1 MDVEFFEA
9 RNTMNDPCLSLLDPI
24 TANFMTTPNMVAN
37 GNYVVS
43 LSVHFWYL
51 SVKNE
56 NTIFYNQVIFKQCF
70 QKAYKNRL

>member
-9 RNTMNDPCLSLLDPI
+9 RNTMNDPCLSLLDLLVELDPI
-24 TANFMTTPNMVAN
+24 TANFMTTPNMVAH

-51 SVKNE
+51 SVKNKS
-56 NTIFYNQVIFKQCF
+56 TIIHNQVIFK
-70 QKAYKNRL
+70 

>member
-9 RNTMNDPCLSLLDPI
+9 RNTMNDPCLSLLDLGVVELDPI

-43 LSVHFWYL
+43 LTVHFWYL

-56 NTIFYNQVIFKQCF
+56 NTIFHNQVILK
-70 QKAYKNRL
+70 

>member
-9 RNTMNDPCLSLLDPI
+9 RNTMNDPCLSLLDLIQLELEPI
-24 TANFMTTPNMVAN
+24 TANFMTTPNMVAT

-56 NTIFYNQVIFKQCF
+56 NTIFYNQVIFK
-70 QKAYKNRL
+70 